1 MEREVGV
8 KDGLVWWFEWKHIYP
23 RLYWMAMDYLS
34 IPELLLCLRM
44 DLLMKNMTATS
55 VDVEQTFSQGC
66 LILLHVRSCL
76 SVQSMRVLLCLG
88 RWSKMGLVED
98 DDVKSAARLPEVDR
112 EEEELAIGW
121 DAL

>member
-1 MEREVGV
+1 
-8 KDGLVWWFEWKHIYP
+8 
-23 RLYWMAMDYLS
+23 
-34 IPELLLCLRM
+34 M
-44 DLLMKNMTATS
+44 DLLMKNMTATL
-55 VDVEQTFSQGC
+55 VDVERTFSQGR

-88 RWSKMGLVED
+88 GWSKMGLVED